1 MIAEK
6 MRGYSTRDVSDL
18 IGLRADQVYGYVK
31 SGLLEPLRG
40 SQGEYRFSFQDLV
53 IMRTARGLLDEDV
66 TPRRANRVLRRLKRD
81 LPGVGPLASMRIF
94 VDGDSVVFRRDAS
107 LWNAESGQGPFDFSV
122 GVLAGQV
129 APLMRQYVE
138 EAVSDADYMDSDAWY
153 NLGLDLEDVDAEQAP
168 DAYRRA
174 IALNPENADAHVNLG
189 RLLQLNGHFEHAERH
204 YRRALE
210 SVPGHEL
217 GMFNLGTIHDER
229 EDHQQAIDF
238 YRRAPSIP
246 DAHYNL
252 SRIYQIQGN
261 ELAAARHFKRYQEL
275 TR

>member
-1 MIAEK
+1 

-18 IGLRADQVYGYVK
+18 IGLSADQIYGYVK

-40 SQGEYRFSFQDLV
+40 TKGEFRFSFQDLV
-53 IMRTARGLLDEDV
+53 IMRTARALLDEEV
-66 TPRRANRVLRRLKRD
+66 TSRRANRVLRRLKRD

-94 VDGDSVVFRRDAS
+94 VDGDDVVFRRDAR
-107 LWNAESGQGPFDFSV
+107 LWNAESGQGHFDFSV
-122 GVLAGQV
+122 GALAGKV
-129 APLMRQYVE
+129 APLTRRYVE
-138 EAVSDADYMDSDAWY
+138 EAVSDADFMDSDAWY
-153 NLGLDLEDVDAEQAP
+153 NLGLDLEDIDPEQAP

-189 RLLQLNGHFEHAERH
+189 RLLQLRGRPVDAERH

-210 SVPGHEL
+210 AVPGHEL
-217 GMFNLGTIHDER
+217 ALFNLGTLHDER
-229 EDHQQAIDF
+229 EEHQQAIDF

-261 ELAAARHFKRYQEL
+261 ELAAARHFKRYREL